1 MLECTNMTIF
11 MCVSMR
17 LHECIKYSCL
27 CVCVCVCVCVCL
39 CTLSVFVDVFLRECS
54 FRNGLSFYQTGNAVV
69 VAVNIPFNYLS
80 ACFNYICM
88 NTAC

>member
-27 CVCVCVCVCVCL
+27 CVCVCVCVCVFVYIVSVCGCL
-39 CTLSVFVDVFLRECS
+39 STRMFLS
-54 FRNGLSFYQTGNAVV
+54 
-69 VAVNIPFNYLS
+69 
-80 ACFNYICM
+80 
-88 NTAC
+88 